1 MKAPL
6 SWLSKYVDITL
17 SPQELA
23 HELTM
28 AGIEVGSVNLIGE
41 KWENDL
47 LVGDVKEIVQHPNA
61 DRLKLATVGIGG
73 QTNKPPASA
82 SIVVCSWHLF

>member
-1 MKAPL
+1 MKAPF

-28 AGIEVGSVNLIGE
+28 AGIEVGSV
-41 KWENDL
+41 K
-47 LVGDVKEIVQHPNA
+47 V
-61 DRLKLATVGIGG
+61 
-73 QTNKPPASA
+73 
-82 SIVVCSWHLF
+82 